1 MCGRFA
7 QSKLDD
13 ALVEE
18 FGITGS
24 SPESVL
30 PASWNIA
37 PSKNIFIVRENPG
50 TKHRDLAIATWG
62 MVAPWAKN
70 VASAR
75 AAQSHAINA
84 RSESVFEKPTF
95 RDSFRKRR
103 CLIPADGYYEWAT
116 ALGKYAPKQP
126 FFISRTDGTS
136 LPLAG
141 IWSEWVS
148 EKGEVI
154 SSAAIIT
161 QEATGFLA
169 EIHSRMPVFMPS
181 ERWLAWL
188 DPLGRDI
195 VELRSLMEYSA
206 ALEGLT
212 AHAVSTSVNAVRNDG
227 PELVDPISLGEPETL
242 F

>member
-24 SPESVL
+24 APDSLL

-37 PSKNIFIVRENPG
+37 PSKNIYIVRENPE
-50 TKHRDLAIATWG
+50 TQRRDLAIASWG
-62 MVAPWAKN
+62 MIAPWSRDFAT
-70 VASAR
+70 AR

-84 RSESVFEKPTF
+84 RRESVFEKPTF

-126 FFISRTDGTS
+126 FYISRAHGVS

-148 EKGEVI
+148 AKGEVI
-154 SSAAIIT
+154 ASAAIIT

-169 EIHSRMPVFMPS
+169 EVHSRMPVFMPS
-181 ERWLAWL
+181 ERWEEWL
-188 DPLGRDI
+188 DPQRREIAD
-195 VELRSLMEYSA
+195 LRSLMEYSE
-206 ALEGLT
+206 ALQGLT

-227 PELVDPISLGEPETL
+227 AELIRPIALGDPETL

>member
-7 QSKLDD
+7 QSKLAD

-37 PSKNIFIVRENPG
+37 PSKNIYIVRQDPERQQ
-50 TKHRDLAIATWG
+50 RDLAIASWG
-62 MVAPWAKN
+62 MIAPWSKDFA
-70 VASAR
+70 AAR

-95 RDSFRKRR
+95 RDAFRKRR

-126 FFISRTDGTS
+126 FFISRMDGVS

-141 IWSEWVS
+141 IWSEWLS

-154 SSAAIIT
+154 TSTAIIT
-161 QEATGFLA
+161 QEAKGFLA
-169 EIHSRMPVFMPS
+169 EIHSRMPVFMPP
-181 ERWLAWL
+181 ERWSEWME
-188 DPLGRDI
+188 PQRRDI
-195 VELRSLMEYSA
+195 PDLRSMMEYSA
-206 ALEGLT
+206 PLQGLT
-212 AHAVSTSVNAVRNDG
+212 AQAVSTSVNAVRNDG
-227 PELVDPISLGEPETL
+227 PELIQPIELGDPETL